1 MNPDPVVRTFLSG
14 LLGTVSPTA
23 RFRHACRLLEHEGR
37 SAQGF
42 ALLGRLARGGMVAA
56 QYQVAR
62 AYLDGNGVPR
72 SPVEGVH
79 WMYMAAR
86 AGHVEGCF
94 SLALM
99 LLVDPPDHR
108 GADGLLPVAL
118 PEGIDRWPDPVAA
131 TQWARR
137 AAEGGL
143 PDAQALYGYLLATGP
158 QPVRDPQ
165 AARMWCERA
174 ARAGCPQ
181 GDLGLAVTHLSA
193 PDQLPG
199 TDPDAVAALIRAA
212 DSGLPTAQYMLGL
225 LHERGWGLP
234 ADRAQA
240 ERWYARAAAQG
251 VRPAQARYGAL
262 LLEDGA
268 DRPRNVMTAET
279 WLRRAGLA
287 GDREAAALLGD
298 LHARGEAALPGDH
311 EAVMW
316 YRRAADR
323 NHAVACRMLALLYRH
338 GRGVAADAGQARHWL
353 KRAAELGDV
362 AAMTDLAA
370 ALVAQGQ
377 DARTT
382 PDTPLPDFMPAAQA
396 GDPVA
401 AFNLAV
407 SLHDGVGMVAD
418 PVQAASWMRR
428 AARAGVVNA
437 EYWYGRMLLE
447 GDGVPMDVA
456 HARHWLERAAGHG
469 LADACVVAAQL
480 RLEGK
485 GGPRDH
491 AGALAL
497 YQHAAHMG
505 RAEAMFS
512 LGALYGGGHD
522 LPPDRAL
529 ALHWF
534 MRGAE
539 AGNALSQFM
548 LGRYLAKGLA
558 GPVDRVRARYW
569 LEQAAAHGVRGARD
583 ELDHMTRADEHAG
596 S

>member
-1 MNPDPVVRTFLSG
+1 MRKFLSG
-14 LLGTVSPTA
+14 LLGGITPAA

-42 ALLGRLARGGMVAA
+42 ALLARLARGGMVAA

-62 AYLDGNGVPR
+62 AYLDGSGVPR
-72 SPVEGVH
+72 SPVEGVR
-79 WMYMAAR
+79 WMHTAAR
-86 AGHVEGCF
+86 AGHVEASF

-99 LLVDPPDHR
+99 LLVDPPGHGGDHR
-108 GADGLLPVAL
+108 GADGLLPASW
-118 PEGIDRWPDPVAA
+118 PGGIDRWPDPEAA
-131 TQWARR
+131 AGWARQ

-158 QPVRDPQ
+158 QSMRDPQ

-181 GDLGLAVTHLSA
+181 GDLGLAVTHLAAS
-193 PDQLPG
+193 DQSPG

-212 DSGLPTAQYMLGL
+212 DSGLSTAQYMLGL

-234 ADRAQA
+234 PDRARA
-240 ERWYARAAAQG
+240 EHWYACAAAQG

-262 LLEDGA
+262 LLEDMDG
-268 DRPRNVMTAET
+268 RPRNAMTAET
-279 WLRRAGLA
+279 WLRRAALA

-298 LHARGEAALPGDH
+298 LHAHGEAALPGDH
-311 EAVMW
+311 EALIW
-316 YRRAADR
+316 YHRAAEQD
-323 NHAVACRMLALLYRH
+323 HAVACRMLALLYMH
-338 GRGVAADAGQARHWL
+338 GRGTAADPEQARHWL
-353 KRAAELGDV
+353 ARAAELGDV

-377 DARTT
+377 QAHSD
-382 PDTPLPDFMPAAQA
+382 PGLPLPDFLPAAQA

-407 SLHDGVGMVAD
+407 CLRGGVGGVTD
-418 PVQAASWMRR
+418 PVQAASWMER
-428 AARAGVVNA
+428 AANAGVVNA
-437 EYWYGRMLLE
+437 EYWYGRMLLDGE
-447 GDGVPMDVA
+447 GVATDVA

-469 LADACVVAAQL
+469 LAEACVAAAQL
-480 RLEGK
+480 RLEGR

-497 YQHAAHMG
+497 YHRAARSG
-505 RAEAMFS
+505 RTEAMFS
-512 LGALYGGGHD
+512 LGAMYGGGHD
-522 LPPDRAL
+522 LPPDRGL

-534 MRGAE
+534 TQGAE
-539 AGNALSQFM
+539 GGNALSQLM
-548 LGRYLAKGLA
+548 LGRYLARGLA
-558 GPVDRVRARYW
+558 GPMDRARARYW
-569 LEQAAAHGVRGARD
+569 LEQAAACGVRAARD
-583 ELDHMTRADEHAG
+583 ELDHMTRTDEHAPT
-596 S
+596 